1 MFGMNYEIETVILK
15 NDGQMICEIFAPP
28 LKDRSCNSRKAIE
41 YYGTYRISESR
52 TMTAEE
58 FSKQTKS
65 VGPFHIIMY
74 LSAHFDLFQ
83 KQVQEAIA
91 SKIVD
96 IGPGGTLLYLH
107 MKARSARRK
116 AGKKKIDKRW
126 PTDTAEQRRHL
137 HRLGDDVGDKDI
149 IRDLTNGNEVSCT
162 AMVTLKADIYICIL
176 RRYQFCSWNVSS
188 TIRISLQAF
197 LLAFLRVM
205 IDGTIRHEVR
215 YSRW

>member
-1 MFGMNYEIETVILK
+1 MFGMNHEIETVILK

-96 IGPGGTLLYLH
+96 IGPGGTLRYLH

-162 AMVTLKADIYICIL
+162 AMVTLKADIYIYPQKIPIL
-176 RRYQFCSWNVSS
+176 LLECVQYDKDLAASILAS
-188 TIRISLQAF
+188 ISAS
-197 LLAFLRVM
+197 
-205 IDGTIRHEVR
+205 DD
-215 YSRW
+215 